1 MISRARVLLALF
13 VICLIGARVT
23 GRDLFYSLTYLWG
36 GLLVVAYIW
45 SWTSLNGVKIVRE
58 PRSNR
63 AQVGQL
69 FIERFTLSNLSRTPK
84 LWVETKDTS
93 DLPGL
98 RVTTLAIGLGLGD
111 TSDVG
116 AHQSVTVASGFG
128 RGQTRRW
135 LMRTLCTRRGR
146 YRLGPMTLRSSDP
159 FGIFPRLREIPA
171 THHVVVLPMTVPLEG
186 FPIPSGRLPGGEA
199 LRRRTHQITPNA
211 SGVRD
216 YVPGDSFSRIHWRST
231 ARLQKLIVKEFELDP
246 LAEIWIIVDAALS
259 PHFELQQP
267 AELPKL
273 KDDDVFQLPPS
284 TIEYG
289 VTAAASLA
297 MHFLQLNR
305 AVGFIAYGAARQV
318 IQPEPGEAQRLRLLE
333 SLAVLNAV
341 GDTPLQDVVKI
352 EGPRI
357 PQGATA
363 IFITPSVNTDMLAGV
378 RRLRHT
384 GRQPVLVLIN
394 AASFGGPEGS
404 HTIADAAQRSGMTA
418 RILSYGDN
426 LGEVLGSPTRPLRA
440 QRIA

>member
-1 MISRARVLLALF
+1 MFSRARVILALF
-13 VICLIGARVT
+13 VLSLVGARVT
-23 GRDLFYSLTYLWG
+23 GRDLFYSLTYLWA
-36 GLLVVAYIW
+36 GLLIVAFIW
-45 SWTSLNGVKIVRE
+45 SLTTLRGVKIVRE

-63 AQVGQL
+63 SQVGQL
-69 FIERFTLSNLSRTPK
+69 FIERFTLSNVSRTPK

-111 TSDVG
+111 TSDSG
-116 AHQSVTVASGFG
+116 AHQAVTVASGFG

-135 LMRTLCTRRGR
+135 LTRTLCTRRGR

-159 FGIFPRLREIPA
+159 FGIFPRVREIPT

-267 AELPKL
+267 AERAKL
-273 KDDDVFQLPPS
+273 KDDDVFQLPPA

-341 GDTPLQDVVKI
+341 GDTPLQHVVKI

-363 IFITPSVNTDMLAGV
+363 IFITPSVNTDMLAGI

-384 GRQPVLVLIN
+384 GRQPVLVLLN

-404 HTIADAAQRSGMTA
+404 LTIADAAQRSGITA

>member
-1 MISRARVLLALF
+1 MFSRARVVLALF
-13 VICLIGARVT
+13 ALSLIGARVT

-36 GLLVVAYIW
+36 GLLVVAFIW
-45 SWTSLNGVKIVRE
+45 SWTTLRGVTIVRE

-63 AQVGQL
+63 SQVGQL
-69 FIERFTLSNLSRTPK
+69 FIERFTLSNLSRITK
-84 LWVETKDTS
+84 LWVETTDTS
-93 DLPGL
+93 DLPGF
-98 RVTTLAIGLGLGD
+98 RVTTVAIGLGLGD
-111 TSDVG
+111 SSDVG

-135 LMRTLCTRRGR
+135 LTRTLCTRRGR

-159 FGIFPRLREIPA
+159 FGIFPRVREIPA
-171 THHVVVLPMTVPLEG
+171 VHHVVVLPMTVPLEG

-211 SGVRD
+211 AGVRE

-246 LAEIWIIVDAALS
+246 LAEIWIIVDSAQT
-259 PHFELQQP
+259 PHFELHQP
-267 AELPKL
+267 DERAKVRE
-273 KDDDVFQLPPS
+273 DGVFQLPPS

-305 AVGFIAYGAARQV
+305 AVGFISYGAARQV

-341 GDTPLQDVVKI
+341 GDRPLQDVIKI

-357 PQGATA
+357 PQGSTA
-363 IFITPSVNTDMLAGV
+363 IFITPSVSIDMLAGI
-378 RRLRHT
+378 RWLRHT
-384 GRQPVLVLIN
+384 GRQPVLVLLDV
-394 AASFGGPEGS
+394 ASFGGPEGS
-404 HTIADAAQRSGMTA
+404 HTIAEAARRSGITA
-418 RILSYGDN
+418 HILSYGDSI
-426 LGEVLGSPTRPLRA
+426 GEVLGSPIRPFRA
-440 QRIA
+440 PRIA

>member
-1 MISRARVLLALF
+1 MFSRARVILALF
-13 VICLIGARVT
+13 VLSLIGARVT
-23 GRDLFYSLTYLWG
+23 GRDLFYSLTYLWA
-36 GLLVVAYIW
+36 GLLLVAFLW
-45 SWTSLNGVKIVRE
+45 SLTTLRGVKITRE

-63 AQVGQL
+63 SQVGQL
-69 FIERFTLSNLSRTPK
+69 FIERFTLSNPSRIAK

-93 DLPGL
+93 DLPGF
-98 RVTTLAIGLGLGD
+98 RVTTVAIGLGLGD
-111 TSDVG
+111 SSDVG
-116 AHQSVTVASGFG
+116 VHQSVTVAAGFG

-135 LMRTLCTRRGR
+135 LTRTLCTRRGR

-159 FGIFPRLREIPA
+159 FGIFPRVREIPA
-171 THHVVVLPMTVPLEG
+171 VHHVVVLPMTVPLEG
-186 FPIPSGRLPGGEA
+186 FPLPSGRLPGGEA

-211 SGVRD
+211 AGVRD

-246 LAEIWIIVDAALS
+246 LAEIWIIFDASLT
-259 PHFELQQP
+259 PQFELRQP
-267 AELPKL
+267 DERAKVKE
-273 KDDDVFQLPPS
+273 DGVFQLPPS

-305 AVGFIAYGAARQV
+305 AVGFISYGAARQV
-318 IQPEPGEAQRLRLLE
+318 IQPEPGEAQRIRLLE

-341 GDTPLQDVVKI
+341 GDRSLQDVIKI

-363 IFITPSVNTDMLAGV
+363 IFITPSVDTDMLAGI

-384 GRQPVLVLIN
+384 GRQPMMVLLD

-404 HTIADAAQRSGMTA
+404 HIIAEAARRSGITA

-426 LGEVLGSPTRPLRA
+426 LGEVLGSPIRPLRVP
-440 QRIA
+440 RIA

>member
-1 MISRARVLLALF
+1 MFTRARVVLALF
-13 VICLIGARVT
+13 VLSLIGARVT

-45 SWTSLNGVKIVRE
+45 SWTTLKGVTIARE

-63 AQVGQL
+63 AQVGSL
-69 FIERFTLSNLSRTPK
+69 FIERFTLSNLSRIPK

-93 DLPGL
+93 DLPGF
-98 RVTTLAIGLGLGD
+98 RITTISFWLGLED
-111 TSDVG
+111 TSDIG
-116 AHQSVTVASGFG
+116 EQKSVTVASGFG

-135 LMRTLCTRRGR
+135 LTRTLCTRRGR

-159 FGIFPRLREIPA
+159 FGIFPRVREIPA
-171 THHVVVLPMTVPLEG
+171 VHHVVVLPMTVPLEG

-211 SGVRD
+211 AGVRD

-246 LAEIWIIVDAALS
+246 LAEIWIILDSSLT
-259 PHFELQQP
+259 PHFELRQP
-267 AELPKL
+267 DERAKVRE
-273 KDDDVFQLPPS
+273 DGAFQLPPS

-305 AVGFIAYGAARQV
+305 AVGFISYGAARQV

-341 GDTPLQDVVKI
+341 GDRPLQDVIKI

-357 PQGATA
+357 PQGSTA
-363 IFITPSVNTDMLAGV
+363 IFITPSVNTDMLAGI

-384 GRQPVLVLIN
+384 GRQPMLVLLD

-404 HTIADAAQRSGMTA
+404 HGIAEDAQRSGITA

-426 LGEVLGSPTRPLRA
+426 LGEVLGSPIRPLRA
-440 QRIA
+440 PRIA

>member
-1 MISRARVLLALF
+1 MVSRARVVLALF
-13 VICLIGARVT
+13 VISLIGARVT

-36 GLLVVAYIW
+36 TLLVVAYIW
-45 SWTSLNGVKIVRE
+45 SRTTLSGVTIVRE

-69 FIERFTLSNLSRTPK
+69 FIERFTLSNLSRITK

-93 DLPGL
+93 DLPGY
-98 RVTTLAIGLGLGD
+98 RVTTVSFWLGLGD
-111 TSDVG
+111 TSDMG
-116 AHQSVTVASGFG
+116 ERQSVTVASGFG

-135 LMRTLCTRRGR
+135 MTRTLCTRRGR

-159 FGIFPRLREIPA
+159 FGIFPRTHEIPTA
-171 THHVVVLPMTVPLEG
+171 HHVVVLPMIVPLEG

-216 YVPGDSFSRIHWRST
+216 YAPGDSFSRIHWRST
-231 ARLQKLIVKEFELDP
+231 ARLRKLIVKEFELDP

-259 PHFELQQP
+259 PHFELQQSDER
-267 AELPKL
+267 AKE
-273 KDDDVFQLPPS
+273 KDEGIFQLPPS

-297 MHFLQLNR
+297 MHFLQRNR

-341 GDTPLQDVVKI
+341 GNNSLQDVIKI
-352 EGPRI
+352 EGSRI

-363 IFITPSVNTDMLAGV
+363 IFITPSISTDMLAGV

-384 GRQPVLVLIN
+384 GRQPVLVLLD

-404 HTIADAAQRSGMTA
+404 QTIGEAARRSGIAVRT
-418 RILSYGDN
+418 LSYGDS
-426 LGEVLGSPTRPLRA
+426 LGEALGSPTHSHRA
-440 QRIA
+440 PRIA

>member
-1 MISRARVLLALF
+1 MFSRARVILALF
-13 VICLIGARVT
+13 ILSLVGARVT

-36 GLLVVAYIW
+36 GLLVVAFLW
-45 SWTSLNGVKIVRE
+45 SWTTLRGVTIIRE

-63 AQVGQL
+63 SQVGQL
-69 FIERFTLSNLSRTPK
+69 FIERFTLSNLSRIAK
-84 LWVETKDTS
+84 IWVETKDTS
-93 DLPGL
+93 DLPGF

-111 TSDVG
+111 SSDVG
-116 AHQSVTVASGFG
+116 AHQAV
-128 RGQTRRW
+128 
-135 LMRTLCTRRGR
+135 
-146 YRLGPMTLRSSDP
+146 
-159 FGIFPRLREIPA
+159 FPRVREIPA
-171 THHVVVLPMTVPLEG
+171 VHHVVVLPMTVPLEG
-186 FPIPSGRLPGGEA
+186 FPLPSGRLPGGEA

-211 SGVRD
+211 AGVRD

-246 LAEIWIIVDAALS
+246 LAEIWIILDSAQT
-259 PHFELQQP
+259 PHFELRQSDER
-267 AELPKL
+267 AKVKE
-273 KDDDVFQLPPS
+273 DGAFQLPPS

-305 AVGFIAYGAARQV
+305 AVGFISYGAARQV

-341 GDTPLQDVVKI
+341 GDRSLQDVIKI

-357 PQGATA
+357 PQGSTA
-363 IFITPSVNTDMLAGV
+363 IFITPSVDTDMLAGI

-384 GRQPVLVLIN
+384 GRQPMLVLLD

-404 HTIADAAQRSGMTA
+404 HIIAEAARRSGITA
-418 RILSYGDN
+418 RILSQGDN
-426 LGEVLGSPTRPLRA
+426 LGDVLGSPIRPLRA
-440 QRIA
+440 PRIA

>member
-1 MISRARVLLALF
+1 MFTRARVVLALF
-13 VICLIGARVT
+13 VLSLIGARVT

-36 GLLVVAYIW
+36 GLLVVAFIW
-45 SWTSLNGVKIVRE
+45 SWTTLRGVKISRE

-63 AQVGQL
+63 SQVGQL

-93 DLPGL
+93 DLPGF
-98 RVTTLAIGLGLGD
+98 RVTTVAIGLGLGD
-111 TSDVG
+111 SSDVG

-135 LMRTLCTRRGR
+135 LTRTLCTRRGR

-159 FGIFPRLREIPA
+159 FGIFPRVREIPA
-171 THHVVVLPMTVPLEG
+171 VHHVVVLPMTVPLEG

-211 SGVRD
+211 AGVRD

-246 LAEIWIIVDAALS
+246 LAEIWIILDSALT
-259 PHFELQQP
+259 PHFELRQP
-267 AELPKL
+267 DERAKVRE
-273 KDDDVFQLPPS
+273 DGAFQLPPS

-305 AVGFIAYGAARQV
+305 AVGFISYGAARQV

-341 GDTPLQDVVKI
+341 GERSLQDVIKI

-357 PQGATA
+357 PQGSTA
-363 IFITPSVNTDMLAGV
+363 IFITPSVNTDMLAGI

-384 GRQPVLVLIN
+384 GRQPMLVLLD

-404 HTIADAAQRSGMTA
+404 HGIAEAARRSGITA

-426 LGEVLGSPTRPLRA
+426 LGEVLGSPIRPLRA
-440 QRIA
+440 PRIA

>member
-1 MISRARVLLALF
+1 MFSRARVILALF
-13 VICLIGARVT
+13 VLSLVGARVT
-23 GRDLFYSLTYLWG
+23 GRDLFYSMAYLWG
-36 GLLVVAYIW
+36 GLLIVAFIW
-45 SWTSLNGVKIVRE
+45 SWTTLRGVRIIRE

-63 AQVGQL
+63 SQVGQL
-69 FIERFTLSNLSRTPK
+69 FIERFTLSNLSRITK

-93 DLPGL
+93 DLPGF
-98 RVTTLAIGLGLGD
+98 RVTTVAIGLGLGD
-111 TSDVG
+111 SADVG
-116 AHQSVTVASGFG
+116 THQLVNVASGFG

-135 LMRTLCTRRGR
+135 LTRTLCTRRGR

-159 FGIFPRLREIPA
+159 FGIFPRVREIPA
-171 THHVVVLPMTVPLEG
+171 VHHVVVLPMTVPLEG
-186 FPIPSGRLPGGEA
+186 FPLPSGRLPGGEA

-211 SGVRD
+211 AGVRD

-246 LAEIWIIVDAALS
+246 LAEIWIILDSSLT
-259 PHFELQQP
+259 PHFELRQP
-267 AELPKL
+267 DERAKVRE
-273 KDDDVFQLPPS
+273 DGAFQLPPS

-305 AVGFIAYGAARQV
+305 AVGFISYGAARQV

-341 GDTPLQDVVKI
+341 GDRSLQDVIKI

-357 PQGATA
+357 PQGSTA
-363 IFITPSVNTDMLAGV
+363 IFITPSVNTDMLAGI

-384 GRQPVLVLIN
+384 GRQPMLVLLD

-404 HTIADAAQRSGMTA
+404 HIIAEAARRSGITA

-426 LGEVLGSPTRPLRA
+426 LGEVLGSPIRPLRA
-440 QRIA
+440 PRIA

>member
-1 MISRARVLLALF
+1 MFTRARVVLALF
-13 VICLIGARVT
+13 ILSLIGARVT

-45 SWTSLNGVKIVRE
+45 SWTTLKGVTIARE

-63 AQVGQL
+63 AQVGSL
-69 FIERFTLSNLSRTPK
+69 FIERFTLSNLSRIPK

-93 DLPGL
+93 DLPGF
-98 RVTTLAIGLGLGD
+98 RITTISFWLGLED
-111 TSDVG
+111 TSDIG
-116 AHQSVTVASGFG
+116 EHKSVTVASGFG

-135 LMRTLCTRRGR
+135 LTRTLCTRRGR

-159 FGIFPRLREIPA
+159 FGIFPRVREIPA
-171 THHVVVLPMTVPLEG
+171 VHHVVVLPMTVPLEG

-211 SGVRD
+211 AGVRD

-246 LAEIWIIVDAALS
+246 LAEIWIILDSSLT
-259 PHFELQQP
+259 PHFELRQP
-267 AELPKL
+267 DECAKVRE
-273 KDDDVFQLPPS
+273 DGTFQLPPS

-297 MHFLQLNR
+297 MHFLHLNR
-305 AVGFIAYGAARQV
+305 AVGFISYGAARQV

-341 GDTPLQDVVKI
+341 GDRSLQDVIKI

-357 PQGATA
+357 PQGSTA
-363 IFITPSVNTDMLAGV
+363 IFITPSVNTDMLAGI

-384 GRQPVLVLIN
+384 GRQPMLVLLD

-404 HTIADAAQRSGMTA
+404 HGIAEDARRSGIIA

-426 LGEVLGSPTRPLRA
+426 LGEVLGSPIRPLRA
-440 QRIA
+440 PRIA

>member
-1 MISRARVLLALF
+1 MFTRARVVLALF
-13 VICLIGARVT
+13 VLSLVGARVT

-45 SWTSLNGVKIVRE
+45 SWTTLKGVTIARE

-63 AQVGQL
+63 AQVGSL
-69 FIERFTLSNLSRTPK
+69 FIERFTLSNLSRIPK

-93 DLPGL
+93 DLPGF
-98 RVTTLAIGLGLGD
+98 RITTVSFWLGLGD
-111 TSDVG
+111 TSDIG
-116 AHQSVTVASGFG
+116 EHQSVTVASGFG

-135 LMRTLCTRRGR
+135 LTRTLCTTRGR
-146 YRLGPMTLRSSDP
+146 YRLGPMTLLSSDP
-159 FGIFPRLREIPA
+159 FGIFPRVREIPSA
-171 THHVVVLPMTVPLEG
+171 NHVVVLPMIVPLEG

-211 SGVRD
+211 AGVRD

-231 ARLQKLIVKEFELDP
+231 ARLRKLIVKEFELDP

-259 PHFELQQP
+259 SHYELRQP
-267 AELPKL
+267 DERAKVKE
-273 KDDDVFQLPPS
+273 DGAFQLPPS

-305 AVGFIAYGAARQV
+305 AVGFISYGAARQV

-333 SLAVLNAV
+333 SLAVLNAE
-341 GDTPLQDVVKI
+341 GDRSLQDVIKI

-357 PQGATA
+357 PQGSTA
-363 IFITPSVNTDMLAGV
+363 IFITPSVDTDMLAGI

-384 GRQPVLVLIN
+384 GRQPMLVLLD

-404 HTIADAAQRSGMTA
+404 HIIAEAARRSGITA

-426 LGEVLGSPTRPLRA
+426 LGDVLGSPIRPLRA
-440 QRIA
+440 PRIA

>member
-1 MISRARVLLALF
+1 MFSRARVVLALF
-13 VICLIGARVT
+13 VISLIGARVT

-45 SWTSLNGVKIVRE
+45 SWTTQRGVTVIRE

-69 FIERFTLSNLSRTPK
+69 FIERFTLSNLSRIPK

-93 DLPGL
+93 DLPGF
-98 RVTTLAIGLGLGD
+98 RVTTVSFWLGLGD
-111 TSDVG
+111 TSDIG
-116 AHQSVTVASGFG
+116 EHQSVTVASGFG

-135 LMRTLCTRRGR
+135 LTRTLCTRRGR
-146 YRLGPMTLRSSDP
+146 YRIGPMTLRSSDP
-159 FGIFPRLREIPA
+159 FGIFPWVREIPGA
-171 THHVVVLPMTVPLEG
+171 HHVVVLPMIVPLDG

-259 PHFELQQP
+259 SHFELQTP
-267 AELPKL
+267 DEGAKA
-273 KDDDVFQLPPS
+273 KDVGVFQLPPS
-284 TIEYG
+284 TIEYA

-297 MHFLQLNR
+297 MHFLQRNR

-333 SLAVLNAV
+333 FLAVLNAE
-341 GDTPLQDVVKI
+341 GNNSLQDVVKI

-363 IFITPSVNTDMLAGV
+363 IFITPSVSTDMLAGV

-384 GRQPVLVLIN
+384 GRQPVLVLLD
-394 AASFGGPEGS
+394 AVSFGGPEGS
-404 HTIADAAQRSGMTA
+404 HTIAEAARRSGITA
-418 RILSYGDN
+418 RIISYGDN
-426 LGEVLGSPTRPLRA
+426 LGEVLESPIRPIRA
-440 QRIA
+440 PRIA

>member
-1 MISRARVLLALF
+1 MFSRARVILALF
-13 VICLIGARVT
+13 AISLLGARVT

-36 GLLVVAYIW
+36 GLLLVAFIW
-45 SWTSLNGVKIVRE
+45 SWTTLRGVRIVRE

-69 FIERFTLSNLSRTPK
+69 FIERFTLSNQGRIPK

-93 DLPGL
+93 DLPGF
-98 RVTTLAIGLGLGD
+98 RVTTVAIGLGLGD

-116 AHQSVTVASGFG
+116 VHQAVTVASGFG

-135 LMRTLCTRRGR
+135 LTRTLCTRRGR

-159 FGIFPRLREIPA
+159 FGIFPRVREIPA
-171 THHVVVLPMTVPLEG
+171 THHVVVLPMIVPLEG

-231 ARLQKLIVKEFELDP
+231 ARLRKLIVKEFELDP
-246 LAEIWIIVDAALS
+246 LAEIWIIVDAAQS
-259 PHFELQQP
+259 PHFELQKP
-267 AELPKL
+267 DERTKVM
-273 KDDDVFQLPPS
+273 DDGVFQLPPS

-297 MHFLQLNR
+297 MHFLQRNR

-333 SLAVLNAV
+333 SLAVLNAE
-341 GDTPLQDVVKI
+341 GNNSLLDVLKI

-363 IFITPSVNTDMLAGV
+363 IFITPSVSTDMLAGI

-384 GRQPVLVLIN
+384 GRQPVLVLID

-404 HTIADAAQRSGMTA
+404 HTIAEAARRSGITA
-418 RILSYGDN
+418 RVLAYGDD
-426 LGEVLGSPTRPLRA
+426 LGEGLGSPTRHLRTP
-440 QRIA
+440 RIA

>member
-1 MISRARVLLALF
+1 MFSRARVILALF
-13 VICLIGARVT
+13 ILSLVGARVT

-36 GLLVVAYIW
+36 GLLVVAFIW
-45 SWTSLNGVKIVRE
+45 AWTTLRGVTIVRE

-63 AQVGQL
+63 SQVGQL
-69 FIERFTLSNLSRTPK
+69 FIERFTLSNLSRITK
-84 LWVETKDTS
+84 LWVETTDTS
-93 DLPGL
+93 DLPGF
-98 RVTTLAIGLGLGD
+98 RVTTVAIALGLGD
-111 TSDVG
+111 SSDVG

-135 LMRTLCTRRGR
+135 LTRTLCTRRGR

-159 FGIFPRLREIPA
+159 FGIFPRVRMIPA
-171 THHVVVLPMTVPLEG
+171 VHHVVVLPMTVPLEG
-186 FPIPSGRLPGGEA
+186 FYIPSGRLPGGEA

-211 SGVRD
+211 AGVRD

-246 LAEIWIIVDAALS
+246 LAEIWIIVDSALT
-259 PHFELQQP
+259 PHFELHEPDEP
-267 AELPKL
+267 AKV
-273 KDDDVFQLPPS
+273 KDDGAFQLPPS

-305 AVGFIAYGAARQV
+305 AVGLISYGTARQV

-333 SLAVLNAV
+333 SLAVLNAE
-341 GDTPLQDVVKI
+341 GERSLQDVIKI

-357 PQGATA
+357 PQGSTA
-363 IFITPSVNTDMLAGV
+363 ILITPSVDTDMLAGI

-384 GRQPVLVLIN
+384 GRQPMLVLLD

-404 HTIADAAQRSGMTA
+404 HTIAEAARRSGISA
-418 RILSYGDN
+418 QILSYGDN
-426 LGEVLGSPTRPLRA
+426 LGEVLGSPTRPLRVP
-440 QRIA
+440 RIA

>member
-1 MISRARVLLALF
+1 MFSRARVILALF
-13 VICLIGARVT
+13 AISLLGARVT
-23 GRDLFYSLTYLWG
+23 GRDLFYSLSYLWG
-36 GLLVVAYIW
+36 GLLLVAFIW
-45 SWTSLNGVKIVRE
+45 SWTTLRGVTIVRE

-69 FIERFTLSNLSRTPK
+69 FIERFTLSNLSRIPK

-93 DLPGL
+93 DLPGF
-98 RVTTLAIGLGLGD
+98 RVTTVAIGLGLGD

-116 AHQSVTVASGFG
+116 VHQAVTVASGFG
-128 RGQTRRW
+128 QGQTRRW
-135 LMRTLCTRRGR
+135 LSRTLCTRRGR

-159 FGIFPRLREIPA
+159 FGIFPRVREIPA
-171 THHVVVLPMTVPLEG
+171 AHHVVVLPMIVPLEG

-231 ARLQKLIVKEFELDP
+231 ARLRRLIVKEFELDP

-259 PHFELQQP
+259 PHFELQKP
-267 AELPKL
+267 DERTKVMD
-273 KDDDVFQLPPS
+273 KGVFQLPPS

-297 MHFLQLNR
+297 MHFLQRNR

-333 SLAVLNAV
+333 SLAVLNAE
-341 GDTPLQDVVKI
+341 GNNSLLDVLKI

-363 IFITPSVNTDMLAGV
+363 IFITPSVSTDMLAGI

-384 GRQPVLVLIN
+384 GRQPVLVLLD

-404 HTIADAAQRSGMTA
+404 HTIAEAARRSGITA
-418 RILSYGDN
+418 QVLAYGDD
-426 LGEVLGSPTRPLRA
+426 LGEVLGSPTRHLRA
-440 QRIA
+440 PRIA

>member
-1 MISRARVLLALF
+1 MFTRARVVLALF
-13 VICLIGARVT
+13 VLSLIGARVT

-45 SWTSLNGVKIVRE
+45 SWTTLKGVTIARE

-63 AQVGQL
+63 AQVGSL
-69 FIERFTLSNLSRTPK
+69 FIERFTLSNLSRIPK

-93 DLPGL
+93 DLPGF
-98 RVTTLAIGLGLGD
+98 RITTISFWLGLED
-111 TSDVG
+111 TSDIG
-116 AHQSVTVASGFG
+116 EQKSVTVASGFG

-135 LMRTLCTRRGR
+135 LTRTLCTRRGR

-159 FGIFPRLREIPA
+159 FGIFPRVREIPA
-171 THHVVVLPMTVPLEG
+171 VHHVVVLPMTVPLEG

-211 SGVRD
+211 AGVRD

-246 LAEIWIIVDAALS
+246 LAEIWIILDSSLT
-259 PHFELQQP
+259 PHFELRQP
-267 AELPKL
+267 DECAKVRE
-273 KDDDVFQLPPS
+273 DGAFQLPPS

-305 AVGFIAYGAARQV
+305 AVGFISYGAARQV

-341 GDTPLQDVVKI
+341 GDRSLQDVIKI

-357 PQGATA
+357 PQGSTA
-363 IFITPSVNTDMLAGV
+363 IFITPSVNTDMLAGI

-384 GRQPVLVLIN
+384 GRQPMLVLLD

-404 HTIADAAQRSGMTA
+404 HGIAEAARRSGITV

-426 LGEVLGSPTRPLRA
+426 LGEVLGSPIRPLRA
-440 QRIA
+440 PRIA

>member
-1 MISRARVLLALF
+1 MFSRARVVLALF

-36 GLLVVAYIW
+36 GLLIVAYIW
-45 SWTSLNGVKIVRE
+45 SWTTLSGVTIVRE
-58 PRSNR
+58 PRSTR

-69 FIERFTLSNLSRTPK
+69 FIERFTLSNLSRIPK

-93 DLPGL
+93 DLPGF
-98 RVTTLAIGLGLGD
+98 RVTTVAIGLGFGD

-116 AHQSVTVASGFG
+116 GHQSVTVASGFG

-146 YRLGPMTLRSSDP
+146 FRLGPMTLCSSDP
-159 FGIFPRLREIPA
+159 FGIFPRVREIPA
-171 THHVVVLPMTVPLEG
+171 AHHVVVLPMTVPLEG
-186 FPIPSGRLPGGEA
+186 FPIPSGQLPGGEA

-267 AELPKL
+267 AERAKV
-273 KDDDVFQLPPS
+273 KDDDIFKLPPS

-341 GDTPLQDVVKI
+341 GDTSLQDVVKI

-363 IFITPSVNTDMLAGV
+363 IFITPSVSTDMLAGI

-384 GRQPVLVLIN
+384 GRQPVLVLLN

-404 HTIADAAQRSGMTA
+404 HTIADAAQRSGITA

>member
-1 MISRARVLLALF
+1 MFTRARVVFVLF

-45 SWTSLNGVKIVRE
+45 SWTTLRGVTIVRE

-63 AQVGQL
+63 AQVGSL
-69 FIERFTLSNLSRTPK
+69 FIERFMLSNLSRTPK
-84 LWVETKDTS
+84 LWVETKDNS
-93 DLPGL
+93 DLPGF
-98 RVTTLAIGLGLGD
+98 RVTSMAIGLGLGD

-116 AHQSVTVASGFG
+116 GHQSVTVASGFG

-135 LMRTLCTRRGR
+135 LTRTLCTRRGR
-146 YRLGPMTLRSSDP
+146 FRLGPMTLRSSDP
-159 FGIFPRLREIPA
+159 FGIFPRVVEIPTA
-171 THHVVVLPMTVPLEG
+171 HHLVVLPMTVPLEG

-267 AELPKL
+267 AKRVKV
-273 KDDDVFQLPPS
+273 KDDDEFQLPPS

-341 GDTPLQDVVKI
+341 GDTSLQDVVKI
-352 EGPRI
+352 ESPRI

-363 IFITPSVNTDMLAGV
+363 IFITPSVSTDMLAGI

-384 GRQPVLVLIN
+384 GRQPVLVLLN
-394 AASFGGPEGS
+394 AVSFGGPEGS
-404 HTIADAAQRSGMTA
+404 HTIADAAQRSGITA

>member
-1 MISRARVLLALF
+1 MFTRARVVLAFFILS
-13 VICLIGARVT
+13 LIGARVT

-45 SWTSLNGVKIVRE
+45 SWTTLKGVTIVRE
-58 PRSNR
+58 QRSNR
-63 AQVGQL
+63 AQVGSL
-69 FIERFTLSNLSRTPK
+69 FIERFTLSNLSRIPK

-93 DLPGL
+93 DLPGF
-98 RVTTLAIGLGLGD
+98 RITTVSFWLGLGD
-111 TSDVG
+111 TSDIG
-116 AHQSVTVASGFG
+116 EHQSVTVASGFG

-135 LMRTLCTRRGR
+135 LTRTLCTTRGR
-146 YRLGPMTLRSSDP
+146 YRLGPMTLLSSDP
-159 FGIFPRLREIPA
+159 FGIFPRVREIPSA
-171 THHVVVLPMTVPLEG
+171 NHVVVLPMIVPLEG
-186 FPIPSGRLPGGEA
+186 FAIPSGRLPGGEA

-211 SGVRD
+211 AGVRD

-246 LAEIWIIVDAALS
+246 LAEIWIIVDAALDQ
-259 PHFELQQP
+259 HYELQMP
-267 AELPKL
+267 DEDAKA
-273 KDDDVFQLPPS
+273 KNDDVFQLPPS

-297 MHFLQLNR
+297 IHFLQLNR
-305 AVGFIAYGAARQV
+305 AVGFISYGTGRQV

-341 GDTPLQDVVKI
+341 GDRSLQDVIKI

-357 PQGATA
+357 PQGSTA
-363 IFITPSVNTDMLAGV
+363 IFITPSVNTDMLAGI

-384 GRQPVLVLIN
+384 GRQPMLVLLD

-404 HTIADAAQRSGMTA
+404 HIIAEAARRSGITT

-426 LGEVLGSPTRPLRA
+426 LGEVLGSPIRPLRA
-440 QRIA
+440 PRIA

>member
-1 MISRARVLLALF
+1 MISRARVILAFF

-36 GLLVVAYIW
+36 GLLVVAYSW
-45 SWTSLNGVKIVRE
+45 SWTSLNGVRIVRE

-111 TSDVG
+111 TSDSG
-116 AHQSVTVASGFG
+116 AQQAVTVASGFG

-135 LMRTLCTRRGR
+135 LTRTLCTRRGR

-159 FGIFPRLREIPA
+159 FGIFPRVREIP
-171 THHVVVLPMTVPLEG
+171 TSHHVVVLPMTVPLEG

-267 AELPKL
+267 AERTKL
-273 KDDDVFQLPPS
+273 KDDDVFQLPPA

-341 GDTPLQDVVKI
+341 GDTPLQHVVKI

-363 IFITPSVNTDMLAGV
+363 IFITPSVNTDMLAGI

-384 GRQPVLVLIN
+384 GRQPVLVLLN

-404 HTIADAAQRSGMTA
+404 HTIADAAQRSGITA

-426 LGEVLGSPTRPLRA
+426 LGEILGSPTRPLRA